1 MDLLKLSPQGGKKHI
16 IQNHSKHPY
25 NPKCKIINV
34 GVFKY
39 KHKGFEVK
47 KDEIDGFW
55 NEIK

>member
-1 MDLLKLSPQGGKKHI
+1 MDLLKLSPQGEKKHI

-25 NPKCKIINV
+25 NPKKIVNV

-39 KHKGFEVK
+39 KNKGFEVK